1 MRLFMTDVR
10 SAFRS
15 LLKQPRFTVVA
26 SLTLALGVGAV
37 TAIFSIVNGVLLKP
51 LPYPDADRLVN
62 IWSHAPKLGYDQFP
76 LSPDLFFQYEKQAPG
91 FESMALYQTRRANLT
106 GDGPPEVVDT
116 ILATHT
122 YFPTLGIQVAMG
134 RTFSAKEDT
143 PEGPRVVVI
152 SHRAWRDRFG
162 SDPHVV
168 GKVVRLDGEPTTIIG
183 VAPVQID
190 QRRSPDFYLPMRANR
205 ASPIEGNFGWNA
217 VGRLEPGMSPADAS
231 TALTALVPRL
241 VNQTT
246 SPTYR
251 AFLASGTF
259 FAMVNRMDEDLVGSL
274 QRPLWILLG
283 TVGLLLVIA
292 CANVAN
298 LFLVRAEGRQLEVA
312 VRVALGGSRLALVR
326 AHMMEALALALIG
339 SGAGLALTALGLPAL
354 LRLAPPTIPR
364 LDLVTMD
371 VRVVLFA
378 VAAAVVSAILFGI
391 IPALRY
397 TRPQALGALRH
408 GGRSGTGDPARRRV
422 RHALVVAQ
430 TAIALILLVGSG
442 LLARSFARLSAID
455 PGFDPSDSMVFRIAL
470 PQAQYPTNEGRAVFF
485 DQLSEKLA
493 ALPGVERAGA
503 ATVLPIANSAPGTA
517 HQFDGQPIAP
527 GALPPIVHYK
537 GVTGKYFEAMRI
549 PLKSGRDFH
558 RGDFAAGT
566 NNIIVNQALADH
578 YWPNQDPLGKRVRR
592 YASNPAELGPWYSVV
607 GVVGNELQDGL
618 REAARPLLYYPGR
631 EADDEI
637 PNTYA
642 FVVRGA
648 GITSRG
654 EELRQAVWAQD
665 RGVPV
670 AAMQSMTAIVDA
682 SIVEFTFTMFTLA
695 VAAALALLLG
705 AIGLYGV
712 LSYAVT
718 LRTREIGVRLALG
731 ATPRVVMR
739 SVVATGATLAV
750 IGLALGLA
758 GAAGLT
764 RYMQGLLF
772 ETQPLDP
779 GTFVGM
785 SAALL
790 VMAFLASYLPARR
803 ASHVSPLESMKAD

>member
-1 MRLFMTDVR
+1 MRLLVTDVR

-15 LLKQPRFTVVA
+15 LLKQPRFTLVA

-51 LPYPDADRLVN
+51 LPYPNADRLVN

-76 LSPDLFFQYEKQAPG
+76 LSPDLFFQYEKHARD
-91 FESMALYQTRRANLT
+91 FESMALYQARRANLT
-106 GDGPPEVVDT
+106 GDGPPEVVET
-116 ILATHT
+116 IAATHT
-122 YFPTLGIQVAMG
+122 YFPTLGVQVAMG
-134 RTFSAKEDT
+134 RTFSEKEDT

-162 SDPHVV
+162 SDPLVA

-183 VAPVQID
+183 VAPAIID
-190 QRRSPDFYLPMRANR
+190 QRRSPDFFVPMRANR
-205 ASPIEGNFGWNA
+205 ASPIEGSFGWNA
-217 VGRLEPGMSPADAS
+217 IGRLKPGVSTASAS
-231 TALTALVPRL
+231 TELTALVSRL
-241 VNQTT
+241 VNETT

-326 AHMMEALALALIG
+326 AHMIEALTLALIG
-339 SGAGLALTALGLPAL
+339 CGAGLALTALGLPAV

-364 LDLVTMD
+364 LELVTMD
-371 VRVVLFA
+371 WRVVLFA
-378 VAAAVVSAILFGI
+378 VAAAVVSALLFGI

-422 RHALVVAQ
+422 RHALVIAQ
-430 TAIALILLVGSG
+430 TAIALVLLVGSG
-442 LLARSFARLSAID
+442 LLARSFSRLAAID
-455 PGFDPSDSMVFRIAL
+455 PGFDPGDVMTFRIAL
-470 PQAQYPTNEGRAVFF
+470 PEVQYPTNESRAAFF
-485 DQLSEKLA
+485 DQLSERLA
-493 ALPGVERAGA
+493 AIPGVERAGA
-503 ATVLPIANSAPGTA
+503 ATVLPIANSASGTA

-537 GVTGKYFEAMRI
+537 GVAGRYFEAMRI
-549 PLKSGRDFH
+549 PIVSGRDFH
-558 RGDFAAGT
+558 RGDFVAGT
-566 NNIIVNQALADH
+566 HNIIVNQALAEH

-592 YASNPAELGPWYSVV
+592 YASDPKELGPWYSVI
-607 GVVGNELQDGL
+607 GVVGNERQDGL
-618 REAARPLLYYPGR
+618 REASRPLLYYPGR
-631 EADDEI
+631 DVSDET
-637 PNTYA
+637 PYAFA
-642 FVVRGA
+642 FVVRGP
-648 GITSRG
+648 GLTSRG
-654 EELRQAVWAQD
+654 DELRQAVWAQD

-670 AAMQSMTAIVDA
+670 ASMQTMTSIVDA

-718 LRTREIGVRLALG
+718 LRRREIGVRLALG

-739 SVVATGATLAV
+739 SIVATGATLAV
-750 IGLALGLA
+750 IGLVLGLA

-772 ETQPLDP
+772 ETKPLDP
-779 GTFVGM
+779 GTFVAM
-785 SAALL
+785 SGALL
-790 VMAFLASYLPARR
+790 AVAFLASYLPARR